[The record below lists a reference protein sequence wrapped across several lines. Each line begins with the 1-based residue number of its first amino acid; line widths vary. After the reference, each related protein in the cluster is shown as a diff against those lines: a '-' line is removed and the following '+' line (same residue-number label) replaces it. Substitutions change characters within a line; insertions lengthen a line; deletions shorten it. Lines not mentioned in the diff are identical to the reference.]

1 MSSEDFAIRDN
12 RDEGRYELFVGDELA
27 GYAEYVL
34 SPSTIVFTHTVVE
47 EEWNGRGFG
56 SRLARHVLDDARVRS
71 LRVRPK
77 CPFIRSY
84 IEHHA
89 AYADLV
95 VPRTDEEPLRSTE
108 KAPD

>member
-1 MSSEDFAIRDN
+1 MPTDEIAIRDN
-12 RDEGRYELFVGDELA
+12 RDEHRYELLVGDEVA
-27 GYAEYVL
+27 GFAEYAL

-47 EEWNGRGFG
+47 EKWNGRGLG
-56 SRLARHVLDDARVRS
+56 SRLAKHVLDDARKRG

-84 IEHHA
+84 IEQHP

-95 VPRTDEEPLRSTE
+95 TPRT
-108 KAPD
+108 